1 MTCMG
6 DSLGNQMGVPA
17 AWKWIQ
23 HTAKLCDKFE
33 LLTNPLAKKIYM

>member
-17 AWKWIQ
+17 ARKWIQ
-23 HTAKLCDKFE
+23 HTAKLCDKLSRSWQE
-33 LLTNPLAKKIYM
+33 EKILR